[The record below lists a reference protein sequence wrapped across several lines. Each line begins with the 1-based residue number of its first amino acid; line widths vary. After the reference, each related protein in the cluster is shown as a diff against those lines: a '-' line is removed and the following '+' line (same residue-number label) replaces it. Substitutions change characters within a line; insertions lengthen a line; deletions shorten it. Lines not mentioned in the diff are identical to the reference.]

1 MAQYAMSRRKTESL
15 FPSIGIVRL
24 IVRHFGNT
32 PERGAKLLKNTGIPF
47 EELDKPD
54 LAIWV
59 SGFLALLHNVAKM
72 EGDEWFLELPQLWS
86 EGAQGDF
93 GLAIRSA
100 PNFATALN
108 LMDEFTHTRWP
119 MASIHKQNLAQFQRL
134 VLRSVMHIEERI
146 WRTITSIVALNSM
159 TIARATMGKLASM
172 ITLEFEGPRRRSA
185 SRFETIL
192 DAKVT
197 WRNIETAM
205 VVPNSLLSQVSPLSD
220 WTNLSTAIH
229 GLRGRSAIIAGAGS
243 LTIRTHQCLS
253 FVTEGRIDA
262 PETAG
267 RLGLSL
273 RTLERG
279 LAEEETSFSRI
290 LDQSLKLRLEARLK
304 SSRISGEALAH
315 HLGYQD
321 ATSLYRSVR
330 RWYGMPLSELRAK
343 LKS

>member
-1 MAQYAMSRRKTESL
+1 MNQRQTESL
-15 FPSIGIVRL
+15 FPSIGVVRL
-24 IVRHFGNT
+24 IVRNFGNS
-32 PERGAKLLKNTGIPF
+32 PERITKILENTGIQF
-47 EELDKPD
+47 EELDNPD
-54 LAIWV
+54 LVMWV
-59 SGFLALLHNVAKM
+59 SGFLALLHNIAEL
-72 EGDEWFLELPQLWS
+72 EGDEWFLELPLLWS

-100 PNFATALN
+100 PNLATAIN

-119 MASIHKQNLAQFQRL
+119 MTVVRKHSTPQSQRL
-134 VLRSVMHIEERI
+134 VLQSVMHIDERI
-146 WRTITSIVALNSM
+146 WKTITSIIALNSATM
-159 TIARATMGKLASM
+159 ARATMGHLASM
-172 ITLEFEGPRRRSA
+172 ITVELEGRRPRGA
-185 SRFETIL
+185 SRLEAIL

-197 WRNIETAM
+197 WRNSETAF

-220 WTNLSTAIH
+220 PTNLSTAIH
-229 GLRGRSAIIAGAGS
+229 GLRGRSALLAGAGS
-243 LTIRTHQCLS
+243 LTVRTHQCLS
-253 FVTEGRIDA
+253 LVIEGRIDA

-279 LAEEETSFSRI
+279 LAEEKTSFSQI
-290 LDQSLKLRLEARLK
+290 LNQSLKSRLEARLK
-304 SSRISGEALAH
+304 GERISGEALAH

-343 LKS
+343 LNS

>member
-1 MAQYAMSRRKTESL
+1 MIRRQTESL
-15 FPSIGIVRL
+15 FPSIGVVRL
-24 IVRHFGNT
+24 IVRNFGNT
-32 PERGAKLLKNTGIPF
+32 PERSAKLLENTGIQF

-54 LAIWV
+54 LVMWV

-72 EGDEWFLELPQLWS
+72 EGEEWFLDLPQLWS

-108 LMDEFTHTRWP
+108 LMEEFTHTRWP
-119 MASIHKQNLAQFQRL
+119 MASVQKYGVAQSQRL
-134 VLRSVMHIEERI
+134 VLRSVMHIEEEI
-146 WRTITSIVALNSM
+146 WRTITSIVALNSTTM
-159 TIARATMGKLASM
+159 ARATMGDLASM
-172 ITLEFEGPRRRSA
+172 IALEFEGPRPRSA
-185 SRFETIL
+185 SRFEAIL
-192 DAKVT
+192 DVKVT
-197 WRNIETAM
+197 WRNSETAM
-205 VVPNSLLSQVSPLSD
+205 VVPNALLSQVSPLSD
-220 WTNLSTAIH
+220 STNLATAIH

-243 LTIRTHQCLS
+243 LTVRTNQCLS
-253 FVTEGRIDA
+253 LVLEGRIDA
-262 PETAG
+262 RETAG

-279 LAEEETSFSRI
+279 LAEEGTSFSRV
-290 LDQSLKLRLEARLK
+290 LDQNLRLRLEARLNN
-304 SSRISGEALAH
+304 SRISGEALAH